1 MNVRPA
7 TTPWL
12 RRARWAVGLA
22 AAACVG
28 LGLHWV
34 YRAALAGDVSGAL
47 AGTALCL
54 GVLALDYAAA
64 AVLRMGGL
72 VLRSIQRIEN
82 IEHRLSA
89 LEVSIDA
96 LEHTA
101 ARPVDLTGVGT
112 GDATSLVAAQVD
124 RDVFPRLAP
133 EPTDH
138 TGKHAAQPASPKAP
152 DAPGAPDAAA
162 ASIASQRELDQLVR
176 REMDRLRAEF
186 AELVRQEDYAA
197 ALRTG
202 QRIETLFPDSALAE
216 QFQSIQPHLLRRAA
230 GDTPQEPASAM

>member
-34 YRAALAGDVSGAL
+34 YRAALAGDVSEAL

-133 EPTDH
+133 ELTDH
-138 TGKHAAQPASPKAP
+138 TGQHAAQPAPPK
-152 DAPGAPDAAA
+152 APGAPDAAA

-230 GDTPQEPASAM
+230 GDAPQEPASAM